1 MDEATI
7 LKYTV
12 FNVVHG
18 SRAYGTHTPSSD
30 YDEKGIAV
38 IPIPKYYFG
47 FTKFEQKDSGWADGS
62 DRVIYDVRK
71 FFKLALSCNP
81 NIIEVLYVP
90 KDNIKLMDFTGTRI
104 RGFRDRFLSRKAH
117 ATFSGYA
124 VAQMRR
130 IERRMKSLGTY
141 GVCDCPGNP
150 KIWKHA
156 AHIIRLCRMGEEI
169 LRDGEVNVARKD
181 ADYLLKIRRG
191 EVPLSEI
198 MKEGRERLEII
209 DSLVDKSPLPEQ
221 PDFDNAEQLLV
232 DIIQDALRTQ
242 RRRVLNDR
250 P

>member
-7 LKYTV
+7 WEHTV
-12 FNVVHG
+12 YNVVHG

-30 YDEKGIAV
+30 YDEKGIVV
-38 IPIPKYYFG
+38 IPFPEYYFG
-47 FTKFEQKDSGWADGS
+47 FSKFEQKDSGWKDGS

-90 KDNIKLMDFTGTRI
+90 EDNIKDISFPGSRI
-104 RGFRDRFLSRKAH
+104 RRFRDRFLSKKAH

-124 VAQMRR
+124 IAQMRR
-130 IERRMKSLGTY
+130 IERRVANMAR
-141 GVCDCPGNP
+141 PGGKKDP

-181 ADYLLKIRRG
+181 AKYLLKIRRG
-191 EVPLSEI
+191 EVPLKEI
-198 MKEGRERLEII
+198 MREGRERLEII
-209 DSLVDKSPLPEQ
+209 DSLKDKSPLPDE
-221 PDFDNAEQLLV
+221 PDRNGAEALMV
-232 DIIQDALRTQ
+232 DIIEIALLEQ
-242 RRRVLNDR
+242 RMRERNGR
-250 P
+250 